1 MIWCE
6 ITWWRYTSTT
16 WRRSLL
22 VRGLKT
28 PHLETW
34 KWSIFGLVG
43 VSAPILDF
51 TLLPTEWSPYPL
63 PYFIRFFLYIDYID
77 SILTT
82 CMINYSCLIM
92 TRLYF
97 FTYIVVIYIFLIDTS
112 TWLCISLFLLSN
124 EFITWTFGINVDMTK
139 VWISYNIINVVCIWI
154 IWFATVDMWGN
165 SSSSH
170 LIRLEWNIPPLF
182 FSSWRRHHDHVF
194 YFCEIARQYNCN

>member
-1 MIWCE
+1 MVEVYFHNLAQIFAGE
-6 ITWWRYTSTT
+6 G
-16 WRRSLL
+16 
-22 VRGLKT
+22 VKD

-51 TLLPTEWSPYPL
+51 TLAPTEWSPYFL

-92 TRLYF
+92 TRLYLS
-97 FTYIVVIYIFLIDTS
+97 TYIVVIYIFLIDTS

-124 EFITWTFGINVDMTK
+124 ASFHERSV
-139 VWISYNIINVVCIWI
+139 
-154 IWFATVDMWGN
+154 
-165 SSSSH
+165 
-170 LIRLEWNIPPLF
+170 
-182 FSSWRRHHDHVF
+182 
-194 YFCEIARQYNCN
+194 